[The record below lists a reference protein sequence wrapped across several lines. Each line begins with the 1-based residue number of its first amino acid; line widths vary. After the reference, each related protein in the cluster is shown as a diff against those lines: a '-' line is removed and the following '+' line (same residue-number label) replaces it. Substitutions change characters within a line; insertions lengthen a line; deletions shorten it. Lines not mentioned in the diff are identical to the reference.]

1 MSRRRPAAPP
11 TKARSASERG
21 PRFRRRDK
29 PGVDKRDGGSADKP
43 ASLRSLVGTCI
54 QQHRLQARLTQAD
67 LAEKTD
73 LSLKYVG
80 EIERGEA
87 NIRIDT
93 LDRLVR
99 GVGWDVARSLGQ
111 GPQTLNDGIRR
122 LLRSQLEDVEKYI
135 VEVMRWLDALKP
147 DQPALNVADADIP
160 APTHLASRPP
170 SAPRRKR

>member
-1 MSRRRPAAPP
+1 MSKRRAAAP

-29 PGVDKRDGGSADKP
+29 PGSDNKRDATGAEKP
-43 ASLRSLVGTCI
+43 ASLRNLIGTCI

-99 GVGWDVARSLGQ
+99 GVGWDVAKSFGQ

-122 LLRSQLEDVEKYI
+122 LLRSQLEEVGQYI

-160 APTHLASRPP
+160 APTHFSSRPP
-170 SAPRRKR
+170 NTPRRKR

>member
-1 MSRRRPAAPP
+1 MSRRRPAAPL
-11 TKARSASERG
+11 KARTGSERG

-29 PGVDKRDGGSADKP
+29 PGADKRDASGGPEKP
-43 ASLRSLVGTCI
+43 ASLRSLIGTCI
-54 QQHRLQARLTQAD
+54 QQHRLQSRLTQAD

-99 GVGWDVARSLGQ
+99 GVGWDVAKSLGQ

-122 LLRSQLEDVEKYI
+122 LLRSQLEEVGQYI

-160 APTHLASRPP
+160 APAHLASRPP
-170 SAPRRKR
+170 TTPRRKR

>member
-1 MSRRRPAAPP
+1 M
-11 TKARSASERG
+11 ARGRLEKSSLRSPRG
-21 PRFRRRDK
+21 PRFRRKDKASASTNQASDK
-29 PGVDKRDGGSADKP
+29 PQT
-43 ASLRSLVGTCI
+43 LRQIIGNEI

-99 GVGWDVARSLGQ
+99 GVGWDIARSLGQ

-122 LLRSQLEDVEKYI
+122 LLRSQLEDVGHYI
-135 VEVMRWLDALKP
+135 VEVMKWLDALKP
-147 DQPALNVADADIP
+147 DQPAISIADGDIP
-160 APTHLASRPP
+160 APPHMAPRPP
-170 SAPRRKR
+170 STPRRRKR

>member
-1 MSRRRPAAPP
+1 MSRRRPVAP
-11 TKARSASERG
+11 TKARSVSERG

-29 PGVDKRDGGSADKP
+29 PGDKRDSEKP
-43 ASLRSLVGTCI
+43 ASLRDLIGTCI

-122 LLRSQLEDVEKYI
+122 LLRSQLEDVGQYI

-160 APTHLASRPP
+160 APTHLTPRPP
-170 SAPRRKR
+170 STPRTPRRKR

>member
-1 MSRRRPAAPP
+1 MSRRRPVAAPP
-11 TKARSASERG
+11 KARSGSERG

-29 PGVDKRDGGSADKP
+29 PGADKHGSPDKP
-43 ASLRSLVGTCI
+43 ASLRNLIGTCI

-99 GVGWDVARSLGQ
+99 GVGWDVAKSLGQ
-111 GPQTLNDGIRR
+111 GPG
-122 LLRSQLEDVEKYI
+122 
-135 VEVMRWLDALKP
+135 
-147 DQPALNVADADIP
+147 
-160 APTHLASRPP
+160 
-170 SAPRRKR
+170 

>member
-1 MSRRRPAAPP
+1 MSKRRPVAPL
-11 TKARSASERG
+11 KARTVSERG

-29 PGVDKRDGGSADKP
+29 PGADKRDASGAEKP
-43 ASLRSLVGTCI
+43 ASLRTMIGTCI

-67 LAEKTD
+67 LADKTD

-122 LLRSQLEDVEKYI
+122 LLRSQLEDVGKYI
-135 VEVMRWLDALKP
+135 EEVMRWLDALKP

-160 APTHLASRPP
+160 APTHLTSRPP

>member
-1 MSRRRPAAPP
+1 MSRRRSVAPA
-11 TKARSASERG
+11 KARSASERG

-29 PGVDKRDGGSADKP
+29 PGTDKRDSATAAEKP
-43 ASLRSLVGTCI
+43 ASLRSMIGTCI

-67 LAEKTD
+67 LAAKTD

-99 GVGWDVARSLGQ
+99 GVGWDVAKSLGQ

-122 LLRSQLEDVEKYI
+122 LLRSQLEDVGQYI

-160 APTHLASRPP
+160 APAHLASRPP
-170 SAPRRKR
+170 STPRRKR